1 MKVQIKICL
10 MTIILIIILILSF
23 FLLQFTFHKTL
34 DITHFQVEIK
44 SQDLEDV
51 SRSFLYSYLE
61 QYKEQY
67 VWFHKALKD
76 YQINDIEILNDNQV
90 LINLTLFP
98 KYSPFFKTKNLGI
111 YEKKNGALYCNWV
124 LTFEKESELYHVSS
138 RTTIVQYDLEDGN
151 KSGRFEREE
160 EYYKDIAELRE
171 KEQENIY
178 FYKIQNGSIYLT
190 YDKGETYVKADIEPL
205 SLEKE
210 YKIEDGMYQISEN
223 VTLLADYKNVYYS
236 NNKKGSFEKLNIP
249 VDEPIIYVHFV
260 SEKIGYVFTVCG
272 NSLGGVI
279 GVRILKTI
287 DGGET
292 FETIENDLE
301 SLHTSSEYNIINEQI
316 MFITDNKAN
325 GTSGVLYRSEDGGNH
340 FEKVIFEEGKFNLA
354 LSKVNPQL
362 SFLETYDMPQI
373 PVFEDDM
380 LYVIVGQGADGEYG
394 NLKALYLSNNLGK
407 KFTFVTEI
415 IPYEE
420 G

>member
-1 MKVQIKICL
+1 M
-10 MTIILIIILILSF
+10 
-23 FLLQFTFHKTL
+23 
-34 DITHFQVEIK
+34 
-44 SQDLEDV
+44 
-51 SRSFLYSYLE
+51 
-61 QYKEQY
+61 
-67 VWFHKALKD
+67 
-76 YQINDIEILNDNQV
+76 
-90 LINLTLFP
+90 
-98 KYSPFFKTKNLGI
+98 
-111 YEKKNGALYCNWV
+111 
-124 LTFEKESELYHVSS
+124 
-138 RTTIVQYDLEDGN
+138 
-151 KSGRFEREE
+151 
-160 EYYKDIAELRE
+160 
-171 KEQENIY
+171 
-178 FYKIQNGSIYLT
+178 
-190 YDKGETYVKADIEPL
+190 
-205 SLEKE
+205 
-210 YKIEDGMYQISEN
+210 
-223 VTLLADYKNVYYS
+223 
-236 NNKKGSFEKLNIP
+236 
-249 VDEPIIYVHFV
+249 